1 MYDELKG
8 PKLSNH
14 KLWRKTCELSLMD
27 ADPFSYLG
35 DAMLCIMGHV
45 LIAFICK
52 SGEKLTNWWG
62 KGIFAKQTYIE
73 PSWL

>member
-1 MYDELKG
+1 
-8 PKLSNH
+8 
-14 KLWRKTCELSLMD
+14 MD

-35 DAMLCIMGHV
+35 DAMLCIMGLV

-62 KGIFAKQTYIE
+62 KGIFANQTYIE
-73 PSWL
+73 QS